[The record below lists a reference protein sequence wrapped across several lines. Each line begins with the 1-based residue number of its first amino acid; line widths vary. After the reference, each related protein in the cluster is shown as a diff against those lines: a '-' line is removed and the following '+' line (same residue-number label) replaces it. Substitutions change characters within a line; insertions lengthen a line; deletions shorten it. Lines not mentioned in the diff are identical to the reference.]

1 MAVDTKCYKILGKKQ
16 VDYSTL
22 VEVPKDWSMEQVKE
36 YVWGNMIDTWTEE
49 DTGLETIELSNED
62 PELIE
67 DDKEA
72 EEMSYSINM
81 FLYNEDEC
89 DD

>member
-36 YVWGNMIDTWTEE
+36 YIWGNMINTWTEE
-49 DTGLETIELSNED
+49 DTGFDTIELSDED

-72 EEMSYSINM
+72 EEISYDIGM
-81 FLYNEDEC
+81 FTYDEDEY

>member
-49 DTGLETIELSNED
+49 DTGLETIELLDED

>member
-1 MAVDTKCYKILGKKQ
+1 MEVETKCYRISGLKQ
-16 VDYSTL
+16 VIYSTL
-22 VEVPKDWSMEQVKE
+22 VEVPKDWSLEQVKE
-36 YVWGNMIDTWTEE
+36 YVWGNMINTWTEE
-49 DTGLETIELSNED
+49 DTGFDTIELSDQD

-72 EEMSYSINM
+72 EEMSYENGM
-81 FLYNEDEC
+81 FTYDEEED

>member
-36 YVWGNMIDTWTEE
+36 FIWGNMINTWTEE
-49 DTGLETIELSNED
+49 DTGFDTIELSDQD

-67 DDKEA
+67 DDKEDVNDKPYSLA
-72 EEMSYSINM
+72 ETERRVGEI
-81 FLYNEDEC
+81 
-89 DD
+89 